1 MYELFKFQF
10 ANQQLR
16 SFGLPIVSLLFIVK
30 SYKFHK
36 LLKLLN
42 QLFQLLNL
50 ICIKGGDFFY
60 RLTCMLM
67 SQK

>member
-1 MYELFKFQF
+1 MYDLFKVQF

-16 SFGLPIVSLLFIVK
+16 SFWLPIVPLLFIVK

-50 ICIKGGDFFY
+50 ICIKGDFFY
-60 RLTCMLM
+60 LYANE
-67 SQK
+67 QKIM

>member
-1 MYELFKFQF
+1 MYELFKVQF

-16 SFGLPIVSLLFIVK
+16 SFWLPVVPLLFIVK

-36 LLKLLN
+36 LLKFILN

-50 ICIKGGDFFY
+50 ICIKGDFFY
-60 RLTCMLM
+60 LYANE
-67 SQK
+67 QKIM

>member
-1 MYELFKFQF
+1 MYELFKVQF

-16 SFGLPIVSLLFIVK
+16 SFWLPVVPLLFIVK

-36 LLKLLN
+36 LLKFILN

-50 ICIKGGDFFY
+50 IRIKGDFFY
-60 RLTCMLM
+60 LYANE
-67 SQK
+67 QKIM